1 MELSFVL
8 KDWVIV
14 TTDKNKII
22 KNIINGIIV

>member
-22 KNIINGIIV
+22 KNIINGLIV

>member
-8 KDWVIV
+8 KDLVIV

-22 KNIINGIIV
+22 KNIINGLIV

>member
-14 TTDKNKII
+14 ITDKNKII
-22 KNIINGIIV
+22 KNIINGLIV

>member
-8 KDWVIV
+8 KDWVII

-22 KNIINGIIV
+22 KNIINGLIV